1 MDFQNFQK
9 EANLLKEI
17 VNWIHFNDDKILAEK
32 NLDDKKDLSLEGN
45 ELQNQ
50 ISHLVLDSA
59 RGPVRMEMQLRY
71 LLELTLEGS
80 SINWKQ

>member
-32 NLDDKKDLSLEGN
+32 NLDDTKDLSLEGN

-80 SINWKQ
+80 SIN